1 MAGDSLINSDE
12 GTVYLKGRMLGEGVL
27 NQTPDSC
34 KDCTVSCEDQWSS
47 TQMEN
52 IALESK
58 DQMFLQD
65 PIRRA
70 KRTAG
75 NYAQLFLGD
84 ESTDKAGRFY
94 WPGLAAFAAKEVVA
108 GMELALQFL
117 SWDKPQAAI
126 AQARASAVVTFY
138 YLAKGNLWVFLEVT
152 TWHLFYKKY
161 GKELFEH
168 CKARRNVDTYDEKVK
183 PIVKALPWA
192 TGQNDG
198 LIHALRKKANP
209 MIVIGDDLIKD
220 GSALAEMKNC
230 QITGHLSTGFA
241 QLELYEASSSS
252 DERKSYAYRAAWA
265 FLNHEQTLHLQAMVY
280 DHPEFRSAIDMN
292 DFGRLPV
299 LRAFSGAK
307 DPTVFFNASAEITPE
322 ISHQQLKPYGLSE
335 DDIKVK
341 MDEGKLYLTQDRM
354 LYVQKILDKYH
365 FLMTRDRYREYMIGQ
380 ISTIAGWKDA

>member
-1 MAGDSLINSDE
+1 MADDSLVNSDE
-12 GTVYLKGRMLGEGVL
+12 GAVYLKGGLLGEGTL

-34 KDCTVSCEDQWSS
+34 KDCTVTCEHQWSML
-47 TQMEN
+47 QMDN
-52 IALESK
+52 IAMEADKGLLLS
-58 DQMFLQD
+58 D

-84 ESTDKAGRFY
+84 EGTDKAGRFY

-117 SWDKPQAAI
+117 SWGKLQSGL
-126 AQARASAVVTFY
+126 AQARATAVVTFY
-138 YLAKGNLWVFLEVT
+138 YLAKGNFWVFLEVT

-168 CKARRNVDTYDEKVK
+168 CKSRRNVDSYDDVVK
-183 PIVKALPWA
+183 PIVKSLPWA
-192 TGQNDG
+192 GGQNNG
-198 LIHALRKKANP
+198 LIDALRKKANP
-209 MIVIGDDLIKD
+209 MIVIGDDLVQD
-220 GSALAEMKNC
+220 GAALSEMKNC
-230 QITGHLSTGFA
+230 QITNYLSSGFN
-241 QLELYEASSSS
+241 QLEQYEAATE
-252 DERKSYAYRAAWA
+252 DVPKKSLAYKAAWQ
-265 FLNHEQTLHLQAMVY
+265 FLLHEQTLHLQAMVY
-280 DHPEFRSAIDMN
+280 NHSEFQSAIDMN

-299 LRAFSGAK
+299 IRAFSGAK

-322 ISHQQLKPYGLSE
+322 IIEQQLKPYGLTE

-341 MDEGKLYLTQDRM
+341 MDDGKLYIKDDRM

-365 FLMTRDRYREYMIGQ
+365 ALMTSDKYRPYMIAQ

>member
-84 ESTDKAGRFY
+84 EGTDKAGRFY

-168 CKARRNVDTYDEKVK
+168 CKGRRNVDTYDEKVK
-183 PIVKALPWA
+183 PIIKGLPWA
-192 TGQNDG
+192 MGQNDG

-230 QITGHLSTGFA
+230 QITDYLSTGFGY
-241 QLELYEASSSS
+241 LEAYESAPNSKRSSL
-252 DERKSYAYRAAWA
+252 AYDAAWA

-280 DHPEFRSAIDMN
+280 DHSEFRAAIDMN

-322 ISHQQLKPYGLSE
+322 IVEQQLKPYGLTE
-335 DDIKVK
+335 EDIKVK
-341 MDEGKLYLTQDRM
+341 MDEGKLYLTDDRM
-354 LYVQKILDKYH
+354 IYVKKILKKYH
-365 FLMTRDRYREYMIGQ
+365 DLMSSDRYRPYMVSQ
-380 ISTIAGWKDA
+380 ISTISGWKDA